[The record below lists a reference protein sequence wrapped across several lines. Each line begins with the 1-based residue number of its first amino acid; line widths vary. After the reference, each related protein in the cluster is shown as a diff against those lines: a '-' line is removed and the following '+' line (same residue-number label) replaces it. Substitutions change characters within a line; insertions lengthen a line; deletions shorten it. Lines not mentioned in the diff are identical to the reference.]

1 MRKRKRSNER
11 TRNIKGQAP
20 NYTACHGERNKERYT
35 ETEKDKSPR
44 AKSRQDN
51 VS

>member
-1 MRKRKRSNER
+1 MRKRKRNKKR
-11 TRNIKGQAP
+11 TRNIRGQAP
-20 NYTACHGERNKERYT
+20 NCTACHGERNKERYT
-35 ETEKDKSPR
+35 EIEKDKSPR